1 VAWNQ
6 PGGGDKDPW
15 GRRRAGS
22 SDVDQLWRNFQR
34 RLRGIF
40 SGGDDDGSGGQL
52 GVGLIVAVAL
62 VLWVL
67 SGFYIV
73 HQGERGVVL
82 RFGAKAGVTDAG
94 MRWHWPFPIERV
106 EKVNVLTVSQLGIGY
121 RNDPRSDTLIKQPR
135 EALMLTGDENIVD
148 VGFNVQY
155 QINDAEK
162 YLFNVS
168 NPETTIQQAT
178 ESAVREVVG
187 RSTLDFV
194 LTEGREAI
202 DSSVKE
208 LLQKILDRYDAG
220 IYVVSVNMR
229 SAQPPDEV
237 RPAFDDVNKARE
249 DRERKKNEAEAYA
262 NDVVP
267 RARGDAARLIQEAE
281 GYKASSIA
289 RAEGDAR
296 RFSQVASEYVKAPG
310 VTRERLY
317 IETMEQVFSN
327 TTKVLVDQK
336 GGNNLIYLPLDKIMN
351 RSDGATDAG
360 GAASE
365 NSAAPAHSDPGRRT
379 RDRGVPQ

>member
-1 VAWNQ
+1 V
-6 PGGGDKDPW
+6 
-15 GRRRAGS
+15 
-22 SDVDQLWRNFQR
+22 
-34 RLRGIF
+34 RGIF
-40 SGGDDDGSGGQL
+40 GNDDGDEPGNHSGI
-52 GVGLIVAVAL
+52 GLIVAVAL

-94 MRWHWPFPIERV
+94 MRWHWPFPIEKV
-106 EKVNVLTVSQLGIGY
+106 EKVNVLAVSQFGIGY
-121 RNDPRSDTLIKQPR
+121 RNDPRTDSIVKQPR

-155 QINDAEK
+155 QIKDAEK
-162 YLFNVS
+162 FLFNVYD
-168 NPETTIQQAT
+168 PETTIHQAT

-187 RSTLDFV
+187 RNTLDYV
-194 LTEGREAI
+194 LTEGRESI
-202 DSSVKE
+202 DTSVKE

-220 IYVVSVNMR
+220 IQVVGVNMR

-262 NDVVP
+262 NDVIP
-267 RARGDAARLIQEAE
+267 RARGDAARLVQEAE

-296 RFSQVASEYVKAPG
+296 RFTQVANE
-310 VTRERLY
+310 
-317 IETMEQVFSN
+317 
-327 TTKVLVDQK
+327 
-336 GGNNLIYLPLDKIMN
+336 
-351 RSDGATDAG
+351 
-360 GAASE
+360 
-365 NSAAPAHSDPGRRT
+365 
-379 RDRGVPQ
+379 